1 MAYIYK
7 VWIAGGR
14 EHFEYGNEQTKKK
27 DFPFGESLME
37 LLYLDVWSF
46 GELFEGMGKS
56 LLKLYETKE
65 QQYADEVLSA
75 LNTVAKK
82 HIYFELLRLDWQ
94 ERIQKAKA
102 QGYKDI
108 VDLLPRKKLTHI
120 PANVHTMQE
129 QIKTLFAQVLDLD
142 AIPKG
147 PVQKKMVDY
156 YNANGSDTLNA
167 FQFQPQPMSFEVID
181 NKTFTEVL
189 YPKDIYDIID
199 YFVRE
204 CVKREQPIRICKNC
218 GRYFAVSGRINTE
231 YCDRL
236 IDDKGR
242 TCKDMGAINVWTEKR
257 KDDEVFK
264 IYRREYKKRFGW
276 IKAGKI
282 EQDAFYAWSEK
293 AREEKAKCDAGEIN
307 LEEFSQWLKT
317 SL

>member
-1 MAYIYK
+1 
-7 VWIAGGR
+7 
-14 EHFEYGNEQTKKK
+14 
-27 DFPFGESLME
+27 
-37 LLYLDVWSF
+37 
-46 GELFEGMGKS
+46 
-56 LLKLYETKE
+56 
-65 QQYADEVLSA
+65 
-75 LNTVAKK
+75 
-82 HIYFELLRLDWQ
+82 
-94 ERIQKAKA
+94 
-102 QGYKDI
+102 
-108 VDLLPRKKLTHI
+108 
-120 PANVHTMQE
+120 MQE

-142 AIPKG
+142 ASG
-147 PVQKKMVDY
+147 REPVQTKMVGY
-156 YNANGSDTLNA
+156 YNAMGTDTLNA

-199 YFVRE
+199 YFVRA

-231 YCDRL
+231 YCDRP

-257 KDDEVFK
+257 KDDEAFK
-264 IYRREYKKRFGW
+264 VYRREYKKRFGW

-307 LEEFSQWLKT
+307 LQEFSEWLKEP
-317 SL
+317 

>member
-1 MAYIYK
+1 MAYTYR
-7 VWIAGGR
+7 VWIADGR
-14 EHFEYGNEQTKKK
+14 EHFEYGNGQTKKK

-37 LLYLDVWSF
+37 LLYWDVWSW

-56 LLKLYETKE
+56 LMKLYESKE
-65 QQYADEVLSA
+65 QRYADEVMSA

-94 ERIQKAKA
+94 ERLEKAKA
-102 QGYKDI
+102 QEYKDI
-108 VDLLPRKKLTHI
+108 VDLLPRKKLTQLPSNI
-120 PANVHTMQE
+120 HTMQE

-142 AIPKG
+142 ASGKE

-156 YNANGSDTLNA
+156 YNAKGGDTLNT

-181 NKTFTEVL
+181 RKTFTEVL

-204 CVKREQPIRICKNC
+204 CVKREQPIRVCKNC

-231 YCDRL
+231 YCDRP

-264 IYRREYKKRFGW
+264 VYRREYKKRFGW

-293 AREEKAKCDAGEIN
+293 AREEKMKCDNGDISLQEFAG
-307 LEEFSQWLKT
+307 WLAN
-317 SL
+317 S

>member
-1 MAYIYK
+1 M
-7 VWIAGGR
+7 V
-14 EHFEYGNEQTKKK
+14 
-27 DFPFGESLME
+27 
-37 LLYLDVWSF
+37 
-46 GELFEGMGKS
+46 
-56 LLKLYETKE
+56 
-65 QQYADEVLSA
+65 
-75 LNTVAKK
+75 KK

-94 ERIQKAKA
+94 DRLQKAKA
-102 QGYKDI
+102 QGCKDI

-156 YNANGSDTLNA
+156 YNANGSDTLNV
-167 FQFQPQPMSFEVID
+167 FQFQPQPMSFEIID
-181 NKTFTEVL
+181 NRTFTEVL

-199 YFVRE
+199 CFLRD

-218 GRYFAVSGRINTE
+218 GRYLAVSGRINTE
-231 YCDRL
+231 YCDCP

-264 IYRREYKKRFGW
+264 I
-276 IKAGKI
+276 
-282 EQDAFYAWSEK
+282 
-293 AREEKAKCDAGEIN
+293 
-307 LEEFSQWLKT
+307 
-317 SL
+317 

>member
-1 MAYIYK
+1 MAYTYK
-7 VWIAGGR
+7 VWIADGR
-14 EHFEYGNEQTKKK
+14 EHFEYGNGQTKKK
-27 DFPFGESLME
+27 DFPFGESLMK
-37 LLYLDVWSF
+37 LLYWDVWSW

-56 LLKLYETKE
+56 LMKLYESNE
-65 QQYADEVLSA
+65 QRYADEVVSA

-94 ERIQKAKA
+94 ERLEKAKA
-102 QGYKDI
+102 QDYKDI
-108 VDLLPRKKLTHI
+108 MDLLPRKKLTQLPSNI
-120 PANVHTMQE
+120 HTMQE

-142 AIPKG
+142 ASGKE

-156 YNANGSDTLNA
+156 YNAKGGDTLNT

-181 NKTFTEVL
+181 RKTFTEVL

-204 CVKREQPIRICKNC
+204 CVKREQPIRVCKNC

-231 YCDRL
+231 YCDRP

-264 IYRREYKKRFGW
+264 VYRREYKKRFGW

-293 AREEKAKCDAGEIN
+293 AREKKAKCDAGEIS
-307 LEEFSQWLKT
+307 LQEFSEWLK
-317 SL
+317 L